1 MIPIQLPQE
10 LEVFVQQLI
19 GGGDYPSVDEVVQDA
34 LWLLKDQMD
43 LRNVKRAE
51 LRKQI
56 AIGLEQA
63 ERGESAPLDMKALQA
78 EAARIL
84 QEQEQETGAM
94 PR

>member
-19 GGGDYPSVDEVVQDA
+19 DGGDYPSVDEVVQDA
-34 LWLLKDQMD
+34 LWLLKDQVD

-78 EAARIL
+78 EAAHL
-84 QEQEQETGAM
+84 LH
-94 PR
+94 

>member
-84 QEQEQETGAM
+84 QEQEQETGAC